1 MSRKTTILV
10 ITLFA
15 LLALAAVG
23 AIIVWTRIGDVAI
36 SMHGFLALGLGVLLT
51 FGLGAGLMFL
61 VFYSNRHGYD
71 DATDK

>member
-15 LLALAAVG
+15 LLALAAAG
-23 AIIVWTRIGDVAI
+23 AIIVWMRIGDVAI